1 MAESPPS
8 LRSLFLSAR
17 SKEVELQH
25 VENSNRAYQEL
36 LQLAASTY
44 EECRDLIERLAIF
57 SRNETSEDIATSAIQ

>member
-8 LRSLFLSAR
+8 LRSLFLSAK

-25 VENSNRAYQEL
+25 LESSNSAYQET
-36 LQLAASTY
+36 LQQALSTY
-44 EECRDLIERLAIF
+44 EECRNLIGRLAMF